1 MPQGKKHVDD
11 RLAARR
17 IWKLKRS
24 LSPDMRL
31 KKALDLDPRV
41 VDYVVSLNPRDF
53 ERLRNPLMRRLMAP
67 RITLGRVATMAGVPV
82 AELLDHIGALGD
94 VAVEYEERHPLPQ
107 SPQEPP
113 PWLTTLNTGEIR
125 TIDLLPLDDELAGD
139 PMLPVAK
146 GVKSLSPGE
155 TLLVKHRWEPQPL
168 YDVWHKTGGIEW
180 FSKQM
185 KEDEWWIWIH
195 QVPKNPPL
203 T

>member
-1 MPQGKKHVDD
+1 M
-11 RLAARR
+11 
-17 IWKLKRS
+17 KRS
-24 LSPDMRL
+24 LSPDTRL

-67 RITLGRVATMAGVPV
+67 RITLGRVAAMARVPV
-82 AELLDHIGALGD
+82 TELLDYIGALGD
-94 VAVEYEERHPLPQ
+94 VTVEYDQRHQPPQ

-113 PWLTTLNTGEIR
+113 HWLTALNTGEIQ

-146 GVKSLSPGE
+146 GVKLLSPDE

-168 YDVWHKTGGIEW
+168 YDVWYKTGGIEW
-180 FSKQM
+180 FSKQVE
-185 KEDEWWIWIH
+185 EDEWWIWVHRI
-195 QVPKNPPL
+195 PANPPQV
-203 T
+203 